1 MQVCVYARSNVA
13 ACMHA
18 CMHAWMDGWMDGWMY
33 VCMFNVCNICQHLG
47 TFLQSAMICRAV
59 RSTCISALQNA
70 EIGT

>member
-33 VCMFNVCNICQHLG
+33 VCMFNVCNNMSTPWHILAVCYDLSGRPEYLHLCA
-47 TFLQSAMICRAV
+47 SKR
-59 RSTCISALQNA
+59 
-70 EIGT
+70 